1 MLRSIEEFYGT
12 QYRSATIPSY
22 EKSVYETA
30 QQEFSASK
38 YKENLKTE
46 AAVIFKMTM
55 QNLKTQ
61 ETVYRLEKEAAI
73 GMLALGNQDEQKYN
87 DIIERSN
94 EGILRVQSEITRLE
108 VFQQKDIYDAWNMDK
123 FMESYGR
130 ESYAQYKIK
139 LSEARKHRNYQDKE
153 RKAEVEFNKIRDNLR
168 KQRKHE
174 VKKVQEGNSLL
185 ETLLKDYQ
193 SEVKRPTGKR
203 ASLIRETAA
212 RIEVVL
218 SEQVESYKRLEAFGQ
233 ISELQ
238 KSEQEK
244 DLSTFEETRSK
255 IKALLAQTKELGFN
269 VEVQPGVM
277 DVPGRKDQAKIVDP
291 KPHTQRSEMKIP
303 IHGKTRSNEEGTR
316 HRSSVH
322 IKLMKAKEAEVKSAQ
337 SLVEA
342 KLQRIELKLAI
353 LISSRQM
360 NELQLLE
367 AQGTNREPILHQEAK
382 RLSKEIK
389 ELQKEKVDFTYD
401 LDQLKGQKLE
411 FPVEHLSEQ
420 EAENELQQA
429 DKNTQANTIE
439 TKEVSTENAGLFHEN
454 QVSQGL
460 AKQAILVRI
469 SKLND
474 QLTAS
479 VADFTYDNEMLGAAK
494 ISILAKRAKLIT
506 QKIRDIEANDTIP
519 PAEKAGIIKVLREL
533 QNENALEQKAISQ
546 ENKGKVEWA
555 NVLDPKED
563 EPSEVLIEKAK
574 KLTDQLDN
582 LKKEHQVVKSE
593 IIVQRQ
599 EDQDFDQTQGPH
611 FVGTLEFLVQDVQR
625 KERQK
630 EQEKDKNNGK
640 TFENRGIGTDQ
651 EGQGKD
657 GRNKGPVPPVP
668 PKPPKEQE
676 NKGNDQ
682 GQNIGSDQEGQ
693 GKDGRNKGPVLP
705 VPPKPPKEQENKGND
720 QGQNIGGDQEG
731 QGKDGRNKGPV
742 PPVPPK
748 PPKEQENKGNDQ
760 GQNIGSDQE
769 GQGKDGR
776 NKGPVPPVPPK
787 PPKEQENKGN
797 DQGQNIGGDQE
808 GQGKDGRNKGP
819 VPPVPPKPP
828 KEQENKGND
837 QGQNIGG
844 DQEGQG
850 KDGRNKGPVPPVPP
864 KPPKEQ
870 ENKGNDQGQNIGSDQ
885 EGQGK
890 DGRNKG
896 PVPPVPPKPPKEQE
910 NKGNDQGQ
918 NIGGDQ
924 EGQGKDGRN
933 KGPVPPVPPKP
944 PKEQENKGNDQ
955 GQNIGGDQEGQGKDG
970 RNKGPVP
977 PVPPKTTRVEGGTQ
991 TDFGETNVK
1000 KNKNKRKGQ
1009 KNRQDREHDPVKDSR
1024 VERETQTDLEENN
1037 KRRNKRPAPPVPQKN
1052 RQLEDERPKEKT
1064 TKDNGNNPRKGKN
1077 RNVGVNTEPAA
1088 ITQDEENQ
1096 PNDKKKR
1103 RGLGR
1108 YFWHKNRNKR
1118 ASRGIRWLRYLLNLW
1133 PIAAWPLC
1141 MTWMTVALPF
1151 QLIPVVMPA
1160 VIATFTAICL
1170 SYYLPK
1176 IIRFVRKRLL
1186 VRRAKKLGL
1195 DVRSYIKQKE
1205 MERNQYKQNK
1215 VRKFFRRNWKTIAI
1229 ILGVTALL
1237 GGIGLF
1243 LVPAVLAPI
1252 LTASTISG
1260 LMAMGGVAL
1269 TGAAISITVQLFEK
1283 FGIVRLEKF
1292 FDNKYQQQKMNTR
1305 EESQKTN
1312 GNIIYDHRR
1321 HDTNLKKA
1329 FTELG
1334 HMSINL
1340 EKAETVKGTKAKLS
1354 EITNKGIVKANT
1366 QNVKSMDQQK
1376 EQKKK
1381 EKAGKENKVVGL

>member
-12 QYRSATIPSY
+12 QHGSATIPSH

-55 QNLKTQ
+55 ENLKTQ
-61 ETVYRLEKEAAI
+61 ETVYLLEKEAAI
-73 GMLALGNQDEQKYN
+73 GMIALGNQDEQKYN

-108 VFQQKDIYDAWNMDK
+108 VFQQKDIYEDWNMDK
-123 FMESYGR
+123 FTESYGR

-153 RKAEVEFNKIRDNLR
+153 RKAEAEFNKIRDNLR

-185 ETLLKDYQ
+185 ETLLRDYQ
-193 SEVKRPTGKR
+193 SEVQRPTGKR

-212 RIEVVL
+212 KIEVVL

-233 ISELQ
+233 ISELK

-269 VEVQPGVM
+269 VEVQPGAM
-277 DVPGRKDQAKIVDP
+277 DVPGRKDQAEIVDP
-291 KPHTQRSEMKIP
+291 KPQTQRSEIKIP
-303 IHGKTRSNEEGTR
+303 IHGKTRSDEEGTR

-322 IKLMKAKEAEVKSAQ
+322 IKLMKAKEAEAKSAQ
-337 SLVEA
+337 LLVEA
-342 KLQRIELKLAI
+342 KLQRTELKLAV

-367 AQGTNREPILHQEAK
+367 AQGTSREPILRQEAK

-389 ELQKEKVDFTYD
+389 ELQKEKVDLTHD

-429 DKNTQANTIE
+429 DKNTQANTIA
-439 TKEVSTENAGLFHEN
+439 TKEVSTENDGLFHES

-460 AKQAILVRI
+460 AKQAVWVRI
-469 SKLND
+469 G
-474 QLTAS
+474 QLTDELTTSA
-479 VADFTYDNEMLGAAK
+479 AEFTYDQEMLGAAK
-494 ISILAKRAKLIT
+494 IGILAKRAELIT

-519 PAEKAGIIKVLREL
+519 PAEKAEIIKVLREL
-533 QNENALEQKAISQ
+533 QNENGLEQKAISQ
-546 ENKGKVEWA
+546 ENKGKAEWA
-555 NVLDPKED
+555 TVIDPREEEPIDVL
-563 EPSEVLIEKAK
+563 VEKAK
-574 KLTDQLDN
+574 KLADQLDN

-593 IIVQRQ
+593 ITVHRQ
-599 EDQDFDQTQGPH
+599 EDQDFDRTQGPH
-611 FVGTLEFLVQDVQR
+611 FAGTLEFLVQDVQR

-630 EQEKDKNNGK
+630 EQEKNKI
-640 TFENRGIGTDQ
+640 FEHRGVGT
-651 EGQGKD
+651 
-657 GRNKGPVPPVP
+657 
-668 PKPPKEQE
+668 
-676 NKGNDQ
+676 
-682 GQNIGSDQEGQ
+682 
-693 GKDGRNKGPVLP
+693 
-705 VPPKPPKEQENKGND
+705 
-720 QGQNIGGDQEG
+720 
-731 QGKDGRNKGPV
+731 
-742 PPVPPK
+742 
-748 PPKEQENKGNDQ
+748 
-760 GQNIGSDQE
+760 DQE

-844 DQEGQG
+844 DQ
-850 KDGRNKGPVPPVPP
+850 DGR
-864 KPPKEQ
+864 
-870 ENKGNDQGQNIGSDQ
+870 
-885 EGQGK
+885 
-890 DGRNKG
+890 
-896 PVPPVPPKPPKEQE
+896 
-910 NKGNDQGQ
+910 
-918 NIGGDQ
+918 
-924 EGQGKDGRN
+924 
-933 KGPVPPVPPKP
+933 
-944 PKEQENKGNDQ
+944 
-955 GQNIGGDQEGQGKDG
+955 GKDG

-991 TDFGETNVK
+991 TDLEETNVK

-1009 KNRQDREHDPVKDSR
+1009 KNRQDQEPDPVKDSR
-1024 VERETQTDLEENN
+1024 TEGETQTDLEENN
-1037 KRRNKRPAPPVPQKN
+1037 KENNQRRNKRPAPPIPPKN
-1052 RQLEDERPKEKT
+1052 KRLEDERPKEKT

-1088 ITQDEENQ
+1088 IARDEENQ
-1096 PNDKKKR
+1096 SNDKKKK

-1195 DVRSYIKQKE
+1195 DARSYVKQKE
-1205 MERNQYKQNK
+1205 MERNQHNQNK

-1237 GGIGLF
+1237 GGVGLF
-1243 LVPAVLAPI
+1243 LVPAVLGPI

-1260 LMAMGGVAL
+1260 LMALGGVAL

-1292 FDNKYQQQKMNTR
+1292 FDKKYQQQKTNNR
-1305 EESQKTN
+1305 EEQQKTN
-1312 GNIIYDHRR
+1312 GNISYDHSR
-1321 HDTNLKKA
+1321 HDPNLKKA
-1329 FTELG
+1329 FAELG
-1334 HMSINL
+1334 NMSINL
-1340 EKAETVKGTKAKLS
+1340 EKPETVRGKKAKLS
-1354 EITNKGIVKANT
+1354 EITNKGIDKANT
-1366 QNVKSMDQQK
+1366 QNIKSLDQQK
-1376 EQKKK
+1376 EHKKK

>member
-12 QYRSATIPSY
+12 QHGSATIPSH

-55 QNLKTQ
+55 ENLKTQ
-61 ETVYRLEKEAAI
+61 ETVYLLEKEAAI
-73 GMLALGNQDEQKYN
+73 GMIALGNQDEQKYN

-108 VFQQKDIYDAWNMDK
+108 VFQQKDIYEDWNMDK
-123 FMESYGR
+123 FTESYGR

-153 RKAEVEFNKIRDNLR
+153 RKAEAEFNKIRDNLR

-185 ETLLKDYQ
+185 ETLLRDYQ
-193 SEVKRPTGKR
+193 SEVQRPTGKR

-212 RIEVVL
+212 KIEVVL

-233 ISELQ
+233 ISELK

-269 VEVQPGVM
+269 VEVQPGAM
-277 DVPGRKDQAKIVDP
+277 DVPGRKDQAEIVDP
-291 KPHTQRSEMKIP
+291 KPQTQRSEIKIP
-303 IHGKTRSNEEGTR
+303 IHGKTRSDEEGTR

-322 IKLMKAKEAEVKSAQ
+322 IKLMKAKEAEAKSAQ
-337 SLVEA
+337 LLVEA
-342 KLQRIELKLAI
+342 KLQRTELKLAV

-367 AQGTNREPILHQEAK
+367 AQGTNREPILRQEAK

-389 ELQKEKVDFTYD
+389 ELQKEKVDLTHD

-429 DKNTQANTIE
+429 DKNTQANTIA
-439 TKEVSTENAGLFHEN
+439 TKEVSTENDGLFHES

-460 AKQAILVRI
+460 AKQAVWVRI
-469 SKLND
+469 G
-474 QLTAS
+474 QLTDELTTSA
-479 VADFTYDNEMLGAAK
+479 AEFTYDQEMLGAAK
-494 ISILAKRAKLIT
+494 IGILAKRAELIT

-519 PAEKAGIIKVLREL
+519 PAEKAEIIKVLREL
-533 QNENALEQKAISQ
+533 QNENGLEQKAISQ
-546 ENKGKVEWA
+546 ENKGKAEWA
-555 NVLDPKED
+555 TVIDPREEEPIDVL
-563 EPSEVLIEKAK
+563 VEKAK
-574 KLTDQLDN
+574 KLADQLDN

-593 IIVQRQ
+593 ITVHRQ
-599 EDQDFDQTQGPH
+599 EDQDFDRTQGPH
-611 FVGTLEFLVQDVQR
+611 FAGTLEFLVQDVQR

-630 EQEKDKNNGK
+630 EQEKNKI
-640 TFENRGIGTDQ
+640 FEHRGVGTDQ
-651 EGQGKD
+651 EG
-657 GRNKGPVPPVP
+657 R
-668 PKPPKEQE
+668 
-676 NKGNDQ
+676 
-682 GQNIGSDQEGQ
+682 
-693 GKDGRNKGPVLP
+693 
-705 VPPKPPKEQENKGND
+705 
-720 QGQNIGGDQEG
+720 
-731 QGKDGRNKGPV
+731 
-742 PPVPPK
+742 
-748 PPKEQENKGNDQ
+748 
-760 GQNIGSDQE
+760 
-769 GQGKDGR
+769 GKDGR

-808 GQGKDGRNKGP
+808 GR
-819 VPPVPPKPP
+819 
-828 KEQENKGND
+828 
-837 QGQNIGG
+837 
-844 DQEGQG
+844 
-850 KDGRNKGPVPPVPP
+850 
-864 KPPKEQ
+864 
-870 ENKGNDQGQNIGSDQ
+870 
-885 EGQGK
+885 
-890 DGRNKG
+890 
-896 PVPPVPPKPPKEQE
+896 
-910 NKGNDQGQ
+910 
-918 NIGGDQ
+918 
-924 EGQGKDGRN
+924 
-933 KGPVPPVPPKP
+933 
-944 PKEQENKGNDQ
+944 
-955 GQNIGGDQEGQGKDG
+955 GKDG

-991 TDFGETNVK
+991 TDLEETNVK

-1009 KNRQDREHDPVKDSR
+1009 KNRQDQEPDPVKDSR
-1024 VERETQTDLEENN
+1024 TEGETQTDLEENN
-1037 KRRNKRPAPPVPQKN
+1037 KENNQRRNKRPAPPIPPKN
-1052 RQLEDERPKEKT
+1052 KQLEDERPKEKT

-1088 ITQDEENQ
+1088 IARDEENQ
-1096 PNDKKKR
+1096 SNDKKKK

-1195 DVRSYIKQKE
+1195 DARSYVKQKE
-1205 MERNQYKQNK
+1205 MERNQHNQNK

-1237 GGIGLF
+1237 GGVGLF
-1243 LVPAVLAPI
+1243 LVPAVLGPI

-1260 LMAMGGVAL
+1260 LMALGGVAL

-1292 FDNKYQQQKMNTR
+1292 FDKKYQQQKTNNR
-1305 EESQKTN
+1305 EEQQKTN
-1312 GNIIYDHRR
+1312 GNISYDHSR
-1321 HDTNLKKA
+1321 HDPNLKKA
-1329 FTELG
+1329 FAELG
-1334 HMSINL
+1334 NMSINL
-1340 EKAETVKGTKAKLS
+1340 EKPETVRGKKAKLS
-1354 EITNKGIVKANT
+1354 EITNKGIDKANT
-1366 QNVKSMDQQK
+1366 QNIKSLDQQK
-1376 EQKKK
+1376 EHKKK

>member
-12 QYRSATIPSY
+12 QHGSTTIPSH

-55 QNLKTQ
+55 ENLKTQ

-73 GMLALGNQDEQKYN
+73 GMIALGNQDEQKYN

-108 VFQQKDIYDAWNMDK
+108 VFQQKDIYEAWNMDK
-123 FMESYGR
+123 FTESYGR

-153 RKAEVEFNKIRDNLR
+153 RKAEAEFNKIRDNLR

-185 ETLLKDYQ
+185 ETLLRDYQ
-193 SEVKRPTGKR
+193 SEVQRPTGKR

-212 RIEVVL
+212 KIEVVL

-233 ISELQ
+233 ISELK

-244 DLSTFEETRSK
+244 DLSSFEETRSK

-269 VEVQPGVM
+269 VEVQPGAM
-277 DVPGRKDQAKIVDP
+277 DVPGRKDQAEIVDP
-291 KPHTQRSEMKIP
+291 KPQTQRSEIKIP
-303 IHGKTRSNEEGTR
+303 IHGKTRSDEEGTR

-322 IKLMKAKEAEVKSAQ
+322 IKLMKAKEAEAKSAQ
-337 SLVEA
+337 LLVEA
-342 KLQRIELKLAI
+342 KLQRTELKLAV

-367 AQGTNREPILHQEAK
+367 AQGTNREPVLRQEAK

-389 ELQKEKVDFTYD
+389 ELQKEKVDLTHD

-429 DKNTQANTIE
+429 DKNTQANTIT
-439 TKEVSTENAGLFHEN
+439 TKEVSTENDGLFHES

-460 AKQAILVRI
+460 AKQAVWVRI
-469 SKLND
+469 G
-474 QLTAS
+474 QLTDELTTSA
-479 VADFTYDNEMLGAAK
+479 AEFTYDQEMLGAAK
-494 ISILAKRAKLIT
+494 IGILAKRAELIT

-519 PAEKAGIIKVLREL
+519 PAEKAEIIKVLREL
-533 QNENALEQKAISQ
+533 QNENGLEQKAISQ
-546 ENKGKVEWA
+546 ENKGKAEWA
-555 NVLDPKED
+555 TMIDPREEEPIDVL
-563 EPSEVLIEKAK
+563 VEKAK
-574 KLTDQLDN
+574 KLADQLHN

-593 IIVQRQ
+593 ITVHRQ
-599 EDQDFDQTQGPH
+599 EDQDFDRTQGPH
-611 FVGTLEFLVQDVQR
+611 FAGTLEFLVQDVQR

-630 EQEKDKNNGK
+630 EQEKNKI
-640 TFENRGIGTDQ
+640 FEHRGVGTDQ

-657 GRNKGPVPPVP
+657 GRNKG
-668 PKPPKEQE
+668 
-676 NKGNDQ
+676 
-682 GQNIGSDQEGQ
+682 S
-693 GKDGRNKGPVLP
+693 
-705 VPPKPPKEQENKGND
+705 
-720 QGQNIGGDQEG
+720 
-731 QGKDGRNKGPV
+731 
-742 PPVPPK
+742 
-748 PPKEQENKGNDQ
+748 
-760 GQNIGSDQE
+760 
-769 GQGKDGR
+769 
-776 NKGPVPPVPPK
+776 VPPVPPK

-808 GQGKDGRNKGP
+808 GR
-819 VPPVPPKPP
+819 
-828 KEQENKGND
+828 
-837 QGQNIGG
+837 
-844 DQEGQG
+844 
-850 KDGRNKGPVPPVPP
+850 
-864 KPPKEQ
+864 
-870 ENKGNDQGQNIGSDQ
+870 
-885 EGQGK
+885 
-890 DGRNKG
+890 
-896 PVPPVPPKPPKEQE
+896 
-910 NKGNDQGQ
+910 
-918 NIGGDQ
+918 
-924 EGQGKDGRN
+924 
-933 KGPVPPVPPKP
+933 
-944 PKEQENKGNDQ
+944 
-955 GQNIGGDQEGQGKDG
+955 GKDG

-991 TDFGETNVK
+991 TDLEETNVK

-1009 KNRQDREHDPVKDSR
+1009 KNRQDQEPDPVKDSR
-1024 VERETQTDLEENN
+1024 TEGETQTDLEENN
-1037 KRRNKRPAPPVPQKN
+1037 KENNQRRNKRPAPPIPPKN
-1052 RQLEDERPKEKT
+1052 KQLEDERPKEKT

-1088 ITQDEENQ
+1088 IARDEENQ
-1096 PNDKKKR
+1096 SNDKKKK

-1195 DVRSYIKQKE
+1195 DARSYVKQKE
-1205 MERNQYKQNK
+1205 MERNQHNQNK

-1237 GGIGLF
+1237 GGVGLF
-1243 LVPAVLAPI
+1243 LVPAVLGPI

-1260 LMAMGGVAL
+1260 LMALGGVAL

-1292 FDNKYQQQKMNTR
+1292 FDKKYQQQKTNNR
-1305 EESQKTN
+1305 EEQQKTN
-1312 GNIIYDHRR
+1312 GNISYDHSR
-1321 HDTNLKKA
+1321 HDPNLKKA
-1329 FTELG
+1329 FAELG
-1334 HMSINL
+1334 NMSINL
-1340 EKAETVKGTKAKLS
+1340 EKPETVRGKKAKLS
-1354 EITNKGIVKANT
+1354 EITNKGIDKANT
-1366 QNVKSMDQQK
+1366 QNIKSLDQQK
-1376 EQKKK
+1376 EHKKK

>member
-1 MLRSIEEFYGT
+1 
-12 QYRSATIPSY
+12 
-22 EKSVYETA
+22 
-30 QQEFSASK
+30 
-38 YKENLKTE
+38 
-46 AAVIFKMTM
+46 
-55 QNLKTQ
+55 
-61 ETVYRLEKEAAI
+61 
-73 GMLALGNQDEQKYN
+73 
-87 DIIERSN
+87 
-94 EGILRVQSEITRLE
+94 
-108 VFQQKDIYDAWNMDK
+108 
-123 FMESYGR
+123 
-130 ESYAQYKIK
+130 
-139 LSEARKHRNYQDKE
+139 
-153 RKAEVEFNKIRDNLR
+153 
-168 KQRKHE
+168 
-174 VKKVQEGNSLL
+174 
-185 ETLLKDYQ
+185 
-193 SEVKRPTGKR
+193 
-203 ASLIRETAA
+203 
-212 RIEVVL
+212 
-218 SEQVESYKRLEAFGQ
+218 
-233 ISELQ
+233 
-238 KSEQEK
+238 
-244 DLSTFEETRSK
+244 
-255 IKALLAQTKELGFN
+255 
-269 VEVQPGVM
+269 
-277 DVPGRKDQAKIVDP
+277 
-291 KPHTQRSEMKIP
+291 
-303 IHGKTRSNEEGTR
+303 
-316 HRSSVH
+316 
-322 IKLMKAKEAEVKSAQ
+322 
-337 SLVEA
+337 
-342 KLQRIELKLAI
+342 
-353 LISSRQM
+353 
-360 NELQLLE
+360 
-367 AQGTNREPILHQEAK
+367 
-382 RLSKEIK
+382 
-389 ELQKEKVDFTYD
+389 
-401 LDQLKGQKLE
+401 
-411 FPVEHLSEQ
+411 
-420 EAENELQQA
+420 
-429 DKNTQANTIE
+429 
-439 TKEVSTENAGLFHEN
+439 
-454 QVSQGL
+454 
-460 AKQAILVRI
+460 
-469 SKLND
+469 
-474 QLTAS
+474 
-479 VADFTYDNEMLGAAK
+479 
-494 ISILAKRAKLIT
+494 
-506 QKIRDIEANDTIP
+506 
-519 PAEKAGIIKVLREL
+519 
-533 QNENALEQKAISQ
+533 
-546 ENKGKVEWA
+546 
-555 NVLDPKED
+555 
-563 EPSEVLIEKAK
+563 
-574 KLTDQLDN
+574 
-582 LKKEHQVVKSE
+582 
-593 IIVQRQ
+593 
-599 EDQDFDQTQGPH
+599 
-611 FVGTLEFLVQDVQR
+611 
-625 KERQK
+625 
-630 EQEKDKNNGK
+630 
-640 TFENRGIGTDQ
+640 
-651 EGQGKD
+651 
-657 GRNKGPVPPVP
+657 
-668 PKPPKEQE
+668 
-676 NKGNDQ
+676 
-682 GQNIGSDQEGQ
+682 
-693 GKDGRNKGPVLP
+693 
-705 VPPKPPKEQENKGND
+705 
-720 QGQNIGGDQEG
+720 
-731 QGKDGRNKGPV
+731 
-742 PPVPPK
+742 
-748 PPKEQENKGNDQ
+748 
-760 GQNIGSDQE
+760 
-769 GQGKDGR
+769 
-776 NKGPVPPVPPK
+776 
-787 PPKEQENKGN
+787 
-797 DQGQNIGGDQE
+797 
-808 GQGKDGRNKGP
+808 
-819 VPPVPPKPP
+819 
-828 KEQENKGND
+828 
-837 QGQNIGG
+837 
-844 DQEGQG
+844 
-850 KDGRNKGPVPPVPP
+850 
-864 KPPKEQ
+864 
-870 ENKGNDQGQNIGSDQ
+870 
-885 EGQGK
+885 
-890 DGRNKG
+890 
-896 PVPPVPPKPPKEQE
+896 
-910 NKGNDQGQ
+910 
-918 NIGGDQ
+918 
-924 EGQGKDGRN
+924 GKDGRN

-1108 YFWHKNRNKR
+1108 YLWHKNRNKR

>member
-12 QYRSATIPSY
+12 QHGSATIPSH

-55 QNLKTQ
+55 ENLKTQ
-61 ETVYRLEKEAAI
+61 ETVYLLEKEAAI
-73 GMLALGNQDEQKYN
+73 GMIALGNQDEQKYN

-108 VFQQKDIYDAWNMDK
+108 VFQQKDIYEDWNMDK
-123 FMESYGR
+123 FTESYGR

-153 RKAEVEFNKIRDNLR
+153 RKAEAEFNKIRDNLR

-185 ETLLKDYQ
+185 ETLLRDYQ
-193 SEVKRPTGKR
+193 SEVQRPTGKR

-212 RIEVVL
+212 KIEVVL

-233 ISELQ
+233 ISELK

-269 VEVQPGVM
+269 VEVQPGAM
-277 DVPGRKDQAKIVDP
+277 DVPGRKDQAEIVDP
-291 KPHTQRSEMKIP
+291 KPQTQRSEIKIP
-303 IHGKTRSNEEGTR
+303 IHGKTRSDEEGTR

-322 IKLMKAKEAEVKSAQ
+322 IKLMKAKEAEAKSAQ
-337 SLVEA
+337 LLVEA
-342 KLQRIELKLAI
+342 KLQRTELKLAV

-367 AQGTNREPILHQEAK
+367 AQGTSREPILRQEAK

-389 ELQKEKVDFTYD
+389 ELQKEKVDLTHD

-429 DKNTQANTIE
+429 DKNTQANTIA
-439 TKEVSTENAGLFHEN
+439 TKEVSTENDGLFHES

-460 AKQAILVRI
+460 AKQAVWVRI
-469 SKLND
+469 G
-474 QLTAS
+474 QLTDELTTSA
-479 VADFTYDNEMLGAAK
+479 AEFTYDQEMLGAAK
-494 ISILAKRAKLIT
+494 IGILAKRAELIT

-519 PAEKAGIIKVLREL
+519 PAEKAEIIKVLREL
-533 QNENALEQKAISQ
+533 QNENGLEQKAISQ
-546 ENKGKVEWA
+546 ENKGKAEWA
-555 NVLDPKED
+555 TVIDPREEEPIDVL
-563 EPSEVLIEKAK
+563 VEKAK
-574 KLTDQLDN
+574 KLADQLDN

-593 IIVQRQ
+593 ITVHRQ
-599 EDQDFDQTQGPH
+599 EDQDFDRTQGPH
-611 FVGTLEFLVQDVQR
+611 FAGTLEFLVQDVQR

-630 EQEKDKNNGK
+630 EQEKNKI
-640 TFENRGIGTDQ
+640 FEHRGVGT
-651 EGQGKD
+651 
-657 GRNKGPVPPVP
+657 
-668 PKPPKEQE
+668 
-676 NKGNDQ
+676 
-682 GQNIGSDQEGQ
+682 
-693 GKDGRNKGPVLP
+693 
-705 VPPKPPKEQENKGND
+705 
-720 QGQNIGGDQEG
+720 
-731 QGKDGRNKGPV
+731 
-742 PPVPPK
+742 
-748 PPKEQENKGNDQ
+748 
-760 GQNIGSDQE
+760 DQE

-870 ENKGNDQGQNIGSDQ
+870 ENKGNDQGQNIGGDQ
-885 EGQGK
+885 
-890 DGRNKG
+890 DGR
-896 PVPPVPPKPPKEQE
+896 
-910 NKGNDQGQ
+910 
-918 NIGGDQ
+918 
-924 EGQGKDGRN
+924 
-933 KGPVPPVPPKP
+933 
-944 PKEQENKGNDQ
+944 
-955 GQNIGGDQEGQGKDG
+955 GKDG

-991 TDFGETNVK
+991 TDLEETNVK

-1009 KNRQDREHDPVKDSR
+1009 KNRQDQEPDPVKDSR
-1024 VERETQTDLEENN
+1024 TEGETQTDLEENN
-1037 KRRNKRPAPPVPQKN
+1037 KENNQRRNKRPAPPIPPKN
-1052 RQLEDERPKEKT
+1052 KRLEDERPKEKT

-1088 ITQDEENQ
+1088 IARDEENQ
-1096 PNDKKKR
+1096 SNDKKKK

-1195 DVRSYIKQKE
+1195 DARSYVKQKE
-1205 MERNQYKQNK
+1205 MERNQHNQNK

-1237 GGIGLF
+1237 GGVGLF
-1243 LVPAVLAPI
+1243 LVPAVLGPI

-1260 LMAMGGVAL
+1260 LMALGGVAL

-1292 FDNKYQQQKMNTR
+1292 FDKKYQQQKTNNR
-1305 EESQKTN
+1305 EEQQKTN
-1312 GNIIYDHRR
+1312 GNISYDHSR
-1321 HDTNLKKA
+1321 HDPNLKKA
-1329 FTELG
+1329 FAELG
-1334 HMSINL
+1334 NMSINL
-1340 EKAETVKGTKAKLS
+1340 EKPETVRGKKAKLS
-1354 EITNKGIVKANT
+1354 EITNKGIDKANT
-1366 QNVKSMDQQK
+1366 QNIKSLDQQK
-1376 EQKKK
+1376 EHKKK